1 MRSFA
6 DRFREL
12 ALSFPESY
20 EDAPWGFPAFK
31 VGANKLF
38 AWMIEERDALEVTL
52 KLSAD
57 EREVALTL
65 PWARIAR
72 YVGRY
77 GWITASVT
85 DEETLEAAL
94 EWLRE
99 SYFLNAP
106 KAIRDAAFADG

>member
-12 ALSFPESY
+12 ALSFPESC

-57 EREVALTL
+57 EREVALGADRPLRRPVRLDHRFGDGRGDAGGGARVVAGELL
-65 PWARIAR
+65 PQC
-72 YVGRY
+72 
-77 GWITASVT
+77 S
-85 DEETLEAAL
+85 
-94 EWLRE
+94 
-99 SYFLNAP
+99 
-106 KAIRDAAFADG
+106 